1 MCGGGNGD
9 SGAYMPWGIDFACLR
24 PDEFFEDQEKRGYV
38 WHNEGLTHTRL
49 YESEILDITRTIVKR
64 LNRSTGRT
72 EVVLPMGGLRTMSG
86 PGEFFH
92 KPDTIQKMRAIFE
105 KELKPEIVFKAC
117 EMNFC
122 DPSFADFCAQEMENL
137 IIEEKWEAKE

>member
-1 MCGGGNGD
+1 
-9 SGAYMPWGIDFACLR
+9 
-24 PDEFFEDQEKRGYV
+24 
-38 WHNEGLTHTRL
+38 
-49 YESEILDITRTIVKR
+49 
-64 LNRSTGRT
+64 
-72 EVVLPMGGLRTMSG
+72 MGGLRTMSG

-92 KPDTIQKMRAIFE
+92 KPDIIQKMRAIFE

-122 DPSFADFCAQEMENL
+122 DSSFADFCAQEMENL

>member
-1 MCGGGNGD
+1 MHAKTCTAVLI
-9 SGAYMPWGIDFACLR
+9 SGFA
-24 PDEFFEDQEKRGYV
+24 
-38 WHNEGLTHTRL
+38 
-49 YESEILDITRTIVKR
+49 IV
-64 LNRSTGRT
+64 
-72 EVVLPMGGLRTMSG
+72 
-86 PGEFFH
+86 
-92 KPDTIQKMRAIFE
+92 FE